1 MAVFSRKKMK
11 RAQNANMVVVKF
23 FSLQIS
29 EYSIFFQRFFSSL
42 ATAEWIDGEQQRGVL
57 GSPSS
62 QVRPSSSSPA
72 TAKCR
77 DPLLPQVLKSRI
89 PFFLKSE
96 HRLLR
101 ESPSSLSP
109 AAAGSGV
116 RQRH

>member
-1 MAVFSRKKMK
+1 MK

-72 TAKCR
+72 TSKCR

-96 HRLLR
+96 HRLVR

-109 AAAGSGV
+109 AVAGSGV
-116 RQRH
+116 RWRH